1 MSVVSHWLQVK
12 MKIMTCDFVVGEKT
26 SLGDDLLA
34 PRLGGLMDQGL
45 SQPSWVASSIV
56 QLWPTK
62 LCVPIVVV
70 AMLPLLAG
78 VRPLMSVAMSF
89 GVIFLFP
96 FFVIG

>member
-1 MSVVSHWLQVK
+1 
-12 MKIMTCDFVVGEKT
+12 MKIMTGDFVVGEKT

-34 PRLGGLMDQGL
+34 TRLVGLMDQGL

-56 QLWPTK
+56 QFWPTK